1 MTRVSTLLLGAAL
14 TLGSSAIAAHAQTA
28 TPPPKNPA
36 NSATGTAGFTK
47 PGTTEGGAAYV
58 GPIISKW
65 GKAVTPENAWRG
77 YPRPQMARDTWMN
90 LNGQWDYAIAPAS
103 APQPTAMDGK
113 ILVPFAVESK
123 LSGVARK
130 LMPDDRLWYKRTF
143 TLPAKWPGQRTL
155 LHFGAVDYE
164 STVLANGAVVGSH
177 KGGSDP
183 FSFDIT
189 PYLRA
194 GAKNG
199 RAHD

>member
-1 MTRVSTLLLGAAL
+1 
-14 TLGSSAIAAHAQTA
+14 
-28 TPPPKNPA
+28 
-36 NSATGTAGFTK
+36 
-47 PGTTEGGAAYV
+47 
-58 GPIISKW
+58 
-65 GKAVTPENAWRG
+65 
-77 YPRPQMARDTWMN
+77 
-90 LNGQWDYAIAPAS
+90 
-103 APQPTAMDGK
+103 MDGK

-164 STVLANGAVVGSH
+164 STVLVNGAVVGSH
-177 KGGSDP
+177 MGGSDP

-194 GAKNG
+194 GANDLVRSEERRIGKECVSTRRSG
-199 RAHD
+199 WSPDH

>member
-90 LNGQWDYAIAPAS
+90 LNGQWDYAIAPARS
-103 APQPTAMDGK
+103 EERRGGEERCRTIGYR
-113 ILVPFAVESK
+113 
-123 LSGVARK
+123 GV
-130 LMPDDRLWYKRTF
+130 
-143 TLPAKWPGQRTL
+143 
-155 LHFGAVDYE
+155 
-164 STVLANGAVVGSH
+164 
-177 KGGSDP
+177 
-183 FSFDIT
+183 
-189 PYLRA
+189 
-194 GAKNG
+194 
-199 RAHD
+199 

>member
-77 YPRPQMARDTWMN
+77 YPRPQMARDTWMY
-90 LNGQWDYAIAPAS
+90 LNGQWDYAIARQARHS
-103 APQPTAMDGK
+103 RRQWTAR
-113 ILVPFAVESK
+113 S
-123 LSGVARK
+123 
-130 LMPDDRLWYKRTF
+130 
-143 TLPAKWPGQRTL
+143 
-155 LHFGAVDYE
+155 
-164 STVLANGAVVGSH
+164 
-177 KGGSDP
+177 
-183 FSFDIT
+183 SFPSRSNRSSRSYI
-189 PYLRA
+189 
-194 GAKNG
+194 G
-199 RAHD
+199 RAHFLTPVTIAHLVFLLLLFF